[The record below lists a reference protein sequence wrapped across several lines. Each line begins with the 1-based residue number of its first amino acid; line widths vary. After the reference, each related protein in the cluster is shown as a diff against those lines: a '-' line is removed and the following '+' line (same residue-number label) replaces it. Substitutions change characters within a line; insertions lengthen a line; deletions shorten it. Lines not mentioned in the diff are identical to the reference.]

1 MARVKF
7 LTTLLSALSAQEA
20 GTSVRALA
28 RLVAVLVVSVAAFS
42 VGFHEVMAYEG
53 RAFSWPTSVYWTVV
67 TMTTLGYGDITFAT
81 DLGRMYSLLVLL
93 VGSVLILV
101 LLPFTFI
108 QVVYL
113 PWRRAT
119 RRAGAPRSL
128 PASVRDHVVLAGL
141 GPVTEALVDR
151 LRAAGVRHVLLE
163 ADVEQALALHDRG
176 YRVAVGDL
184 DDPETY
190 RAVGAERAAML
201 VAARGDEANTNTVFT
216 WREVTDAGRI
226 VATAR
231 SDDAVDILELVG
243 TDHVLRPAEVLGA
256 AFARRILVP
265 SARSTVVARF
275 GDLVVAEVS
284 VTGTRLVGRSLA
296 ELRLRQQCGVT
307 VAAVIDRGVLQPGG
321 PDVVVEESAILVL
334 VGTPGQLAAY
344 DEAVDPDSGGADAAP
359 GLVLVLGGGRV
370 GRATARALQAAGTPC
385 RVVERDPGRR
395 RCDAEYVIG
404 DAADRDV
411 LDRAGLADATAVV
424 VTTHD
429 DDVNVYLT
437 LYCRRL
443 RPDVEVLGRVNVD
456 RNLTTMHR
464 AGADMV
470 LSYASTGATEVW
482 NFLRGTS
489 TLLLAEGLVL
499 FRVPVP
505 SGLAGRTLAET
516 DVRQRTGCTVV
527 GVVRDGTTSTDV
539 DPGTVLPAGGEV
551 VLVGTDDAEERFLR
565 VYVAHAIAG
574 DGLLARLRRR
584 VSG

>member
-1 MARVKF
+1 MGRVKF

-28 RLVAVLVVSVAAFS
+28 RLVVVLVLSVAVFS
-42 VGFHEVMAYEG
+42 IGFHEVMAYEG
-53 RAFSWPTSVYWTVV
+53 RQFSWVTSVYWTVV

-81 DLGRMYSLLVLL
+81 DPGRLYSLVVLL
-93 VGSVLILV
+93 VGSILILV

-119 RRAGAPRSL
+119 RRAGAPRTL
-128 PASVRDHVVLAGL
+128 PASTRDHVVLAGL
-141 GPVTEALVDR
+141 DPVTDALVDR
-151 LRAAGVRHVLLE
+151 LRAAGVEHVVLE
-163 ADVEQALALHDRG
+163 ADVEHALALHDRG
-176 YRVAVGDL
+176 YRVAVGGL

-190 RAVGAERAAML
+190 RAVRAEQAAML
-201 VAARGDEANTNTVFT
+201 FVARGDETNTNAVFT

-243 TDHVLRPAEVLGA
+243 ADHVLRPAEVLGA
-256 AFARRILVP
+256 AFARRILAP
-265 SARSTVVARF
+265 TARSSVVARF
-275 GDLVVAEVS
+275 DDLVVAEAS
-284 VTGTRLVGRSLA
+284 VAGTALVGRTLA
-296 ELRLRQQCGVT
+296 ELRLRQRCGVT
-307 VAAVIDRGVLQPGG
+307 VAAVLDRGVLQAGG
-321 PDVVVEESAILVL
+321 PDVVVEETSILVL
-334 VGTPGQLAAY
+334 VGTPGQVRSY
-344 DEAVDPDSGGADAAP
+344 DEAVDPGGTHGSSAD

-370 GRATARALQAAGTPC
+370 GRATARALREAGTPC
-385 RVVERDPGRR
+385 RIVERDPDRP

-411 LDRAGLADATAVV
+411 LERAGIADATAVV

-443 RPDVEVLGRVNVD
+443 REDLELLGRVNVD
-456 RNLTTMHR
+456 RNLSTMHR

-482 NFLRGTS
+482 NVLRGTS

-505 SGLAGRTLAET
+505 TSLAGRALVDT
-516 DVRQRTGCTVV
+516 DLRGRTGCTVV
-527 GVVRDGTTSTDV
+527 GVVEAGVTRTDV
-539 DPGTVLPAGGEV
+539 TPDTRLPAGGDIV
-551 VLVGTDDAEERFLR
+551 MVGTDDAEERFLR
-565 VYVAHAIAG
+565 SYVAGGA
-574 DGLLARLRRR
+574 DGGILRQVRRLRGR
-584 VSG
+584 

>member
-1 MARVKF
+1 MKF
-7 LTTLLSALSAQEA
+7 LTTLLAALSAQEA
-20 GTSVRALA
+20 GSSVRALV
-28 RLVAVLVVSVAAFS
+28 RLVTVLLLSVAVFS
-42 VGFHEVMAYEG
+42 IGFHEVMAYEG
-53 RAFSWPTSVYWTVV
+53 RAFSWATSVYWTVV
-67 TMTTLGYGDITFAT
+67 TMTTLGYGDITFTT

-113 PWRRAT
+113 PWRRAS
-119 RRAGAPRSL
+119 RRAGAPRTL
-128 PASVRDHVVLAGL
+128 PASTRDHVVLAGL
-141 GPVTEALVDR
+141 DPVTDALVDR
-151 LRAAGVRHVLLE
+151 LRAAGVEHVVLE
-163 ADVEQALALHDRG
+163 ADVEAALELHDRG
-176 YRVAVGDL
+176 YRVAVGEL
-184 DDPETY
+184 DDPDTY
-190 RAVGAERAAML
+190 RAVRAEQAAML
-201 VAARGDEANTNTVFT
+201 FVARGDEANTNAVFT

-256 AFARRILVP
+256 AFARRILAP
-265 SARSTVVARF
+265 SARSSVVARF

-284 VTGTRLVGRSLA
+284 VAGTDLAGSTLA
-296 ELRLRQQCGVT
+296 ELRLRQRCGVT
-307 VAAVIDRGVLQPGG
+307 VAAVLDRGVLQAGG
-321 PDVVVEESAILVL
+321 PDVAVHETSILVL
-334 VGTPGQLAAY
+334 VGTPAQVAAY
-344 DEAVDPDSGGADAAP
+344 DETVDPGGSHEPGAD
-359 GLVLVLGGGRV
+359 GFVLVLGGGRV
-370 GRATARALQAAGTPC
+370 GRATARALQEAGTPC
-385 RVVERDPGRR
+385 RIVERDPDRP
-395 RCDAEYVIG
+395 RCDAQYVIG

-411 LDRAGLADATAVV
+411 LDRAGIADATAVV

-437 LYCRRL
+437 LYCRQL
-443 RPDVEVLGRVNVD
+443 RPDLELLGRVNVD

-482 NFLRGTS
+482 NVLRGSS

-505 SGLAGRTLAET
+505 RSLVGRALVDT
-516 DVRQRTGCTVV
+516 DLRGRTGCTVV
-527 GVVRDGTTSTDV
+527 GVVRDGVTSTEVTPD
-539 DPGTVLPAGGEV
+539 TRLPAGSEI

-565 VYVAHAIAG
+565 SYVAGGSDGGALRRLR
-574 DGLLARLRRR
+574 GLLP
-584 VSG
+584 G